1 MSDLKDQLSAL
12 LRWGPL
18 SPYSPYHPDP
28 PVLLEAVLR
37 EVDSED
43 QKRIAGLYFEAV
55 AATLQANLKF
65 VQGVQAIVAGEQ
77 G

>member
-1 MSDLKDQLSAL
+1 MSDLKEQLAGL
-12 LRWGPL
+12 LRWGPHP
-18 SPYSPYHPDP
+18 PYQPDP
-28 PVLLEAVLR
+28 AVLLEAVLR

-43 QKRIAGLYFEAV
+43 QKRIAGLYFDAV

-65 VQGVQAIVAGEQ
+65 VQGVQAIVTGQQ